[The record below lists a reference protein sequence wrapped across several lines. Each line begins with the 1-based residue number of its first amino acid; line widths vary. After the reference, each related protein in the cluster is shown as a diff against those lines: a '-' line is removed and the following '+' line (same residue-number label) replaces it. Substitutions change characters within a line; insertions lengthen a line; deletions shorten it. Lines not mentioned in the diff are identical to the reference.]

1 MQALLLVAH
10 GSRRM
15 ASNEEVQGVAQQVA
29 ALAGARFAYVRSAF
43 LELTTPSIPEGIAD
57 CVAQGATTIVV
68 MPYFLAAGRH
78 VVQDVPALVQES
90 RLKYPQVAIR
100 LSAYLGAAPRMPE
113 LILETVDS
121 GHCLCGKPMG
131 EADCEWPICMQAVT
145 G

>member
-10 GSRRM
+10 GSRRV
-15 ASNEEVQGVAQQVA
+15 ASNQEVQAVAQQVA
-29 ALAGARFAYVRSAF
+29 AAAGERFGYVRSAF

-90 RLKYPQVAIR
+90 RLQYPHVSIR
-100 LSAYLGAAPRMPE
+100 LTPYVGASPSMPA
-113 LILETVDS
+113 LILDTVDS
-121 GHCLCGKPMG
+121 GRCLCGKAAG
-131 EADCEWPICMQAVT
+131 VAACAWPECMQSAA